1 LPSINRGTLILLAPN
16 AKDASISQQNIFFV
30 FQYNPDR
37 LLHTINLTVPS
48 ASDANTTNPQ
58 GALTEL
64 FNLTFELDS
73 ADLDPPSQNQTATNF
88 GVHPALAILELM
100 MQPQVVGKQTS
111 LPIVVFKWGSNRSV
125 AVRLVSMSVEE
136 QSFDEILNPT
146 RAMVSLTLR
155 VLDASEVAN
164 NQGAKNVCSSHQ
176 GVRATLV
183 DAYKL
188 QTGQAAVVG
197 GVGVAA
203 GASSAGVSVAAAS
216 SVAKSKT
223 KSA

>member
-1 LPSINRGTLILLAPN
+1 MPNINRGTLILLAPN
-16 AKDASISQQNIFFV
+16 AKDASISQQNVFFV
-30 FQYNPDR
+30 FQYNPEK
-37 LLHTINLTVPS
+37 LLHTFNQSLPS
-48 ASDANTTNPQ
+48 ALAANTSDPQ
-58 GALTEL
+58 WFPSEL

-73 ADLDPPSQNQTATNF
+73 TDLDPPAQNQTLTNF
-88 GVHPALAILELM
+88 GVHPALAMLELM

-125 AVRLVSMSVEE
+125 PVRLISMSVEE
-136 QSFDEILNPT
+136 QSFDVILNPT

-155 VLDASEVAN
+155 VLDASEVN
-164 NQGAKNVCSSHQ
+164 GNPGAQSVFSSHQ

-188 QTGQAAVVG
+188 QTGQATFVG
-197 GVGVAA
+197 GVGVA
-203 GASSAGVSVAAAS
+203 GASRVSSDGGSVA
-216 SVAKSKT
+216 SVLGVRK

>member
-37 LLHTINLTVPS
+37 LLHTINQTMPS
-48 ASDANTTNPQ
+48 TQDTNTTNPQ
-58 GALTEL
+58 GSLTEL

-73 ADLDPPSQNQTATNF
+73 TDLDPSSQNQTAANF
-88 GVHPALAILELM
+88 GVHPALAMLELM

-111 LPIVVFKWGSNRSV
+111 LPIVVFKWGSNRSA
-125 AVRLVSMSVEE
+125 AVRLVNMSVEE
-136 QSFDEILNPT
+136 QSFDLTLSPT

-155 VLDASEVAN
+155 VLESAEVTDN
-164 NQGAKNVCSSHQ
+164 PGAKSVCSNHQ
-176 GVRATLV
+176 SIRATLV

-188 QTGQAAVVG
+188 QTGQASVVG
-197 GVGVAA
+197 GIGVAA
-203 GASSAGVSVAAAS
+203 STSSAGDSLATAS
-216 SVAKSKT
+216 GVAKSKT
-223 KSA
+223 KNA